1 MSATLSAPRVYAIA
15 DAEAL
20 APRALAGAVAE
31 MAAEGIEWIQVR
43 AKHLADDD
51 LYRQTEACCR
61 AVEGTRAAL
70 WIDDRADL
78 ASLLPVAGLHVGQA
92 DLPPSAARRVI
103 GAVCS
108 DRGGA
113 HDCWLGSSTHDLRQV
128 SAAATDPAVDVVAVG
143 PIFAT
148 RSKADAQPVVGLEL
162 LRRARRLTTKPIV
175 AIGGIDETNAASA
188 WAAGADAVAMIGA
201 ICRGELAANC
211 RRLLGVAE
219 EWSYEQG

>member
-1 MSATLSAPRVYAIA
+1 LSATLSAPRVYAIA

-20 APRALAGAVAE
+20 APRPLPDAVAE
-31 MAAEGIEWIQVR
+31 MADEGIEWIQVR

-51 LYRQTEACCR
+51 LYRQVEACCR

-92 DLPPSAARRVI
+92 DLPPSAARRAI
-103 GAVCS
+103 AECGAS
-108 DRGGA
+108 GESGDR
-113 HDCWLGSSTHDLRQV
+113 WLGSSTHDLQQV
-128 SAAATDPAVDVVAVG
+128 AAAAADPAVDVVAVG
-143 PIFAT
+143 PVFAT

-162 LRRARRLTTKPIV
+162 LRQARRLTTKPIV
-175 AIGGIDETNAASA
+175 AIGGIDETNAAGA

-211 RRLLGVAE
+211 RRLLRVAE
-219 EWSYEQG
+219 EWSYEQR